1 MFDRLIALRPDHTI
15 LKAQKPLVIYMETGD
30 DAAIRAAIAAFPGS
44 ISDDHGVL
52 CLRLTFAFVDRDWAQ
67 AKELIEKLD
76 GGDDE
81 GDFPYAGGIVPV
93 GSYSIL
99 LARLQGEET
108 GANRSFVE
116 TREQLNERVQKAPES
131 APFLSKLAV
140 LDALLSHKEIAV
152 AEAKRAVELVPISK
166 DAVYGPRVQLNL
178 AVVYAWTNEL
188 DLAFETL
195 SPLTKIPNG
204 LFYGELKRDPYW
216 EPLRHDPRYDKLLA
230 ELAPRD

>member
-1 MFDRLIALRPDHTI
+1 MFDRLIALRPDLAI
-15 LKAQKPLVIYMETGD
+15 LKTQKPLVIYRETGD

-44 ISDDHGVL
+44 ISDDRGVL
-52 CLRLTFAFVDRDWAQ
+52 CLRLSFAFVDRDWAQ

-76 GGDDE
+76 GGNDE
-81 GDFPYAGGIVPV
+81 GDFAYGGADVPV
-93 GSYSIL
+93 GCYSIF

-108 GANRSFVE
+108 GANGSFAE
-116 TREQLNERVQKAPES
+116 TREQLNERVQKAPEN

-140 LDALLSHKEIAV
+140 LDALLNNKEIAI
-152 AEAKRAVELVPISK
+152 AEAKRAVELMPISK
-166 DAVYGPRVQLNL
+166 DAVFGPPVQLDL

-216 EPLRHDPRYDKLLA
+216 DPLRKDPRFTKLLA
-230 ELAPRD
+230 ELAPKD

>member
-1 MFDRLIALRPDHTI
+1 
-15 LKAQKPLVIYMETGD
+15 
-30 DAAIRAAIAAFPGS
+30 
-44 ISDDHGVL
+44 VL
-52 CLRLTFAFVDRDWAQ
+52 CLRLRFAFVSRDWPQ

-81 GDFPYAGGIVPV
+81 GDFAYGQGINVPV
-93 GSYSIL
+93 GCYSIL
-99 LARLQGEET
+99 LARIQSEET
-108 GANRSFVE
+108 GVNRSFAE

-131 APFLSKLAV
+131 APFLSTLGV
-140 LDALLSHKEIAV
+140 LDALLNHKGIAI
-152 AEAKRAVELVPISK
+152 AEARRAVELMSISK
-166 DAVYGPRVQLNL
+166 DAVFGPRMQLNL

-195 SPLTKIPNG
+195 SPLPKIPNG

-216 EPLRHDPRYDKLLA
+216 DPLRRDPRFEKLLA